1 MELNQRIDVRV
12 VIDIFSG
19 LYKTRKFRLMECFY
33 LLIHLIIN
41 ILAVVI
47 NIYLGNC
54 FYSI

>member
-19 LYKTRKFRLMECFY
+19 LYKTGKFRLLKCFY

-41 ILAVVI
+41 IWAVVI